1 MEVHASD
8 AWFGQEFSRP
18 SVGEMAFSA
27 SPVSEDAI
35 CTDRKSAPAV
45 SGKEQH
51 AHFKKE
57 LCSLPGSF
65 SQIIYLAITMWQ
77 AYSRPYRYRD
87 EYIRAFLKLPVNG

>member
-35 CTDRKSAPAV
+35 CTDRKLAPAV

-51 AHFKKE
+51 APFKKE

-65 SQIIYLAITMWQ
+65 SQNYLLSNYYVAGIFQ
-77 AYSRPYRYRD
+77 ALY
-87 EYIRAFLKLPVNG
+87 L